1 MRRQAAIK
9 LNSGKFSLETLGFV
23 TADDNSVMFEFE
35 VDSDRMTVIAC
46 DGYAAVRREGDS
58 AYEFELAADTN
69 NPFLI
74 VTEHGRIPAGITG
87 KKITLK
93 KGPQPVCSSG
103 FCWISAA
110 TRKKAFSRSK
120 RRRRRKCKVS

>member
-74 VTEHGRIPAGITG
+74 VTEHGRIPA
-87 KKITLK
+87 
-93 KGPQPVCSSG
+93 CSSG
-103 FCWISAA
+103 FCGISAA

>member
-93 KGPQPVCSSG
+93 KGPQPGLFVRFLLDIG
-103 FCWISAA
+103 GNEEEGVLTLKA
-110 TRKKAFSRSK
+110 TPQEEM
-120 RRRRRKCKVS
+120 

>member
-23 TADDNSVMFEFE
+23 TADDNSGMFEVE
-35 VDSDRMTVIAC
+35 VDSDRMTGIAC

-93 KGPQPVCSSG
+93 KGPQPGLFVRFLLDIG
-103 FCWISAA
+103 GNEEEGVLTLKA
-110 TRKKAFSRSK
+110 TPQEEM
-120 RRRRRKCKVS
+120 